1 MYGSPAF
8 NRSMIA
14 YPDMLNRYDPEVNK
28 NIRTDSFLRADG
40 SDVQQMGNQLRSAMG
55 NLGGMGASSVQQGI
69 GSLLGIIDQNINQ
82 NPETSR
88 LMGLRQIL
96 LDYNNQFGGGSM
108 QPSRGFAQPLSQ
120 RLGGRSPLMGLSGM
134 GTSGLM
140 GLRRSLMPTGMY

>member
-82 NPETSR
+82 
-88 LMGLRQIL
+88 
-96 LDYNNQFGGGSM
+96 
-108 QPSRGFAQPLSQ
+108 
-120 RLGGRSPLMGLSGM
+120 
-134 GTSGLM
+134 
-140 GLRRSLMPTGMY
+140 